1 MVKLMHSPICD
12 FHVGFTL
19 SPVQILR
26 KKRPF
31 SFYTFVIKIQHNLYE
46 IILFKKAFSWYIYI
60 YINLILSQNIIIIRS
75 YVIFMSLIENLSVTW
90 NNEFYL
96 FSDS

>member
-31 SFYTFVIKIQHNLYE
+31 SFYTFVIKIQHNLSIYE
-46 IILFKKAFSWYIYI
+46 IILFKEAFSWYICI
-60 YINLILSQNIIIIRS
+60 YIILILSQNIIIIRS
-75 YVIFMSLIENLSVTW
+75 YVIFMSLIENLSVT
-90 NNEFYL
+90 
-96 FSDS
+96 